1 MALEVIV
8 LAAGQGTRMRSS
20 LPKVLH
26 KLAGKPMLLHVA
38 ETAQQL
44 QPAATHIVVGHKSE
58 VVQDAVAH
66 LPVNCVYQ
74 AEQLGTGHAVGIGAR
89 DVAEDAT
96 ILMMYGDV
104 PLMPAELMQ
113 AMVDKADQ
121 QQLVLLTVTLDNA
134 HGYGRIVRN
143 NQGNIEA
150 IVEQKD
156 ASIEQQAIQEI
167 NTGIM
172 AMPAKFLRAWLPRLQ
187 ANNAQ
192 NELYITDVVAMAVA
206 DGIAIDFMQPEFAQ
220 QTQGVND
227 QLQLAELERWYQQQQ
242 ATSLMGQGAQIA
254 DPSRID
260 VRGELS
266 VGSDVFIDVN
276 CVFEGQVNLGDGV
289 HIGPN
294 CVVKDTSIAAGTMV
308 KANSVFEDAIVGED
322 CDIGP
327 FARLR
332 PGTELAAQAK
342 VGNFVETKKTYLGK
356 GSKANHFTYLGD
368 TSVGEGVNIG
378 AGTITCNYDGV
389 NKFRTQIDDGA
400 FIGSNSSL
408 VAPVVIGA
416 GATVGAGS
424 TVTKEVPADSLAIA
438 RGKQRNMAGWPKPTK
453 QK

>member
-1 MALEVIV
+1 MGLEVII

-26 KLAGKPMLLHVA
+26 TLAGKPMLLHVA

-44 QPAATHIVVGHKSE
+44 QPAATHIVVGHKSDLVE
-58 VVQDAVAH
+58 QAVAH
-66 LPVNCVYQ
+66 LGANCVYQ
-74 AEQLGTGHAVGIGAR
+74 AEQLGTGHAVGIGAE
-89 DVAEDAT
+89 DVADDAT

-134 HGYGRIVRN
+134 HGYGRIVRSDN
-143 NQGNIEA
+143 GAIEA

-156 ASIEQQAIQEI
+156 ASPDQQAIKEI

-187 ANNAQ
+187 PNNAQ
-192 NELYITDVVAMAVA
+192 NELYITDVVEMAVS
-206 DGIAIDFMQPEFAQ
+206 DGIAIDYMQPNFAE

-227 QLQLAELERWYQQQQ
+227 QLQLAELERWYQLQQ
-242 ATSLMGQGAQIA
+242 AKDLMRQGVQIA
-254 DPSRID
+254 DPARID
-260 VRGELS
+260 VRGKVG
-266 VGSDVFIDVN
+266 VGSDVFIDIN
-276 CVFEGQVNLGDGV
+276 CVFEGQVSLGDDV
-289 HIGPN
+289 VIGPN
-294 CVVKDTSIAAGTMV
+294 CTIKDASVGAGTV
-308 KANSVFEDAIVGED
+308 IKANSVIEGAVIGEQ

-332 PGTELAAQAK
+332 PGTELANKAK
-342 VGNFVETKKTYLGK
+342 VGNFVETKKTYLGE

-368 TSVGEGVNIG
+368 TVVGQGVNIG

-389 NKFRTQIDDGA
+389 NKFQTTIEDGV
-400 FIGSNSSL
+400 FVGSNSSL
-408 VAPVVIGA
+408 VAPVTIGS

-424 TVTKEVPADSLAIA
+424 TISKDIPANSLAVA
-438 RGKQRNMAGWPKPTK
+438 RGKQRNMANWLKPTK

>member
-1 MALEVIV
+1 MGLEVII

-44 QPAATHIVVGHKSE
+44 GPDATHIVVGHKSE
-58 VVQDAVAH
+58 QVQAAVNQ
-66 LPVNCVYQ
+66 LGVNCVYQ
-74 AEQLGTGHAVGIGAR
+74 AEQLGTGHAVGIGAQ
-89 DVAEDAT
+89 DVADDAT

-104 PLMPAELMQ
+104 PLMPADLMQ

-143 NQGNIEA
+143 SDGNIEA

-156 ASIEQQAIQEI
+156 ASPEQQAIKEI

-187 ANNAQ
+187 PNNAQ
-192 NELYITDVVAMAVA
+192 NELYITDVVEMAVA
-206 DGIAIDFMQPEFAQ
+206 DGIAIDYMQPEFAQ

-242 ATSLMGQGAQIA
+242 ATSLMRQGAQIA

-276 CVFEGQVNLGDGV
+276 CVFEGKVSLGNNV

-294 CVVKDTSIAAGTMV
+294 CVIKGTTIAAGTKV

-368 TSVGEGVNIG
+368 TTVGEGVNIG

-389 NKFRTQIDDGA
+389 NKFRTEINDGA

-408 VAPVVIGA
+408 VAPVIIGA

-438 RGKQRNMAGWPKPTK
+438 RSIQRNRADWPKPTK